1 MRGVPPTS
9 HARKPP
15 IPPGRFA
22 RGGKTNDPAERF
34 TAVRDLSIFRICLY
48 GKYVMSRIKQADLLL
63 F

>member
-22 RGGKTNDPAERF
+22 RGGKTKDPAERF

-48 GKYVMSRIKQADLLL
+48 GYDAISRIKQADLPL